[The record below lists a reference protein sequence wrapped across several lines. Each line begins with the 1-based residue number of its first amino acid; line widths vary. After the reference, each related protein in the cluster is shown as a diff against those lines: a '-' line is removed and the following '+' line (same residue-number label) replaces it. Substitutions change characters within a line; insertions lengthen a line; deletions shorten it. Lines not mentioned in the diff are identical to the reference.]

1 VSATQRMAARES
13 RVQEGAAGDTRIP
26 IMRRD
31 LLRSVQEREEKGD
44 VPRVDRLDR
53 VIGCLRGPAV

>member
-1 VSATQRMAARES
+1 MAARES

>member
-1 VSATQRMAARES
+1 MAARES

-31 LLRSVQEREEKGD
+31 LLRPIQEREEKGD
-44 VPRVDRLDR
+44 APRVNR
-53 VIGCLRGPAV
+53 ITASSRGADI